1 MFIQHTEKD
10 SVAIVTVE
18 GYINH
23 TNAVQFEEYIAALS
37 KEYNAVIIDCSQLS
51 YISSTGFGAL
61 IYAQRV
67 IESSGGVVALCQCNK
82 EIMTLIDIIQLRIQR
97 YDSLENALEAVRS
110 GAMKI
115 TDKPIPLKE
124 SPKSETYAEIKPQ
137 SEQTPLTFDHP
148 LVIECPECK
157 AMIRINSS
165 GKFKCPDCGLQFTV
179 DDDQTVYFN
188 S

>member
-67 IESSGGVVALCQCNK
+67 IESGGGVIALCQCNK
-82 EIMTLIDIIQLRIQR
+82 EITTLINIIQLGINK
-97 YDSLENALEAVRS
+97 YDSLENALEMVRS
-110 GAMKI
+110 AAMKI
-115 TDKPIPLKE
+115 TEKPMPPEE
-124 SPKSETYAEIKPQ
+124 SPKLEAYAEIKTH
-137 SEQTPLTFDHP
+137 SEQPSLTFDHP

-157 AMIRINSS
+157 AMIRISSS
-165 GKFKCPDCGLQFTV
+165 GKFKCPDCGLQFSV

>member
-18 GYINH
+18 GFINH
-23 TNAVQFEEYIAALS
+23 TNAVQFEEYIASLS
-37 KEYNAVIIDCSQLS
+37 KEYNAIIIDCAHMN

-61 IYAQRV
+61 IYAQRI
-67 IESSGGVVALCQCNK
+67 IESSGGVVVLCRCNK
-82 EIMTLIDIIQLRIQR
+82 EIMTLIDIIALPVKR
-97 YDSLENALEAVRS
+97 YASFEEAMEAVRD
-110 GAMKI
+110 AAIKI
-115 TDKPIPLKE
+115 TEQPILAKE
-124 SPKSETYAEIKPQ
+124 SLRSEAYAEIK
-137 SEQTPLTFDHP
+137 SHVEQPPLAFEHP
-148 LVIECPECK
+148 LVIECPDCK
-157 AMIRINSS
+157 AMVRINSS